1 MVLVVYFFFFSS
13 RRRHTRCALETGVQ
27 TVSFPIC
34 LRSGRAMV
42 QLASV
47 MDRAPGVG
55 LIQTIPT
62 VINSRTLFARWQQF
76 AASAYGTIAG
86 AGLIWWS
93 GAEATFWGH
102 NAILRVRAF
111 AESCGLPELSG
122 KEPMGGH
129 IMSHDMVEAAL
140 LRRRGWGVH
149 MANLPTGSHE
159 EFPPTLT
166 DLAVRDRR

>member
-1 MVLVVYFFFFSS
+1 MIVLDADS
-13 RRRHTRCALETGVQ
+13 LM
-27 TVSFPIC
+27 
-34 LRSGRAMV
+34 SGRAMV

-129 IMSHDMVEAAL
+129 IMSHDMVEARSAEPTSE
-140 LRRRGWGVH
+140 
-149 MANLPTGSHE
+149 LPSLMRTSY
-159 EFPPTLT
+159 
-166 DLAVRDRR
+166 AVFF

>member
-1 MVLVVYFFFFSS
+1 MRISDWSS
-13 RRRHTRCALETGVQ
+13 DVCSSDL
-27 TVSFPIC
+27 
-34 LRSGRAMV
+34 
-42 QLASV
+42 
-47 MDRAPGVG
+47 
-55 LIQTIPT
+55 
-62 VINSRTLFARWQQF
+62 
-76 AASAYGTIAG
+76 
-86 AGLIWWS
+86 
-93 GAEATFWGH
+93 

-111 AESCGLPELSG
+111 AESCGLPELSA

-166 DLAVRDRR
+166 DLAVRDRRWCQGNLQHLRLLRGSGFHWVNRPTGSAWCRERVCQYV

>member
-1 MVLVVYFFFFSS
+1 MRISDWSS
-13 RRRHTRCALETGVQ
+13 DVC
-27 TVSFPIC
+27 S
-34 LRSGRAMV
+34 S
-42 QLASV
+42 
-47 MDRAPGVG
+47 D
-55 LIQTIPT
+55 
-62 VINSRTLFARWQQF
+62 
-76 AASAYGTIAG
+76 
-86 AGLIWWS
+86 LIWWS

-166 DLAVRDRR
+166 DLAVRYRRWCQGHFQHLRLLRGSGFPRVNRLQLFMGASAYLTSEDRSVGEE

>member
-1 MVLVVYFFFFSS
+1 MRISDWSS
-13 RRRHTRCALETGVQ
+13 DVC
-27 TVSFPIC
+27 S
-34 LRSGRAMV
+34 S
-42 QLASV
+42 
-47 MDRAPGVG
+47 D
-55 LIQTIPT
+55 
-62 VINSRTLFARWQQF
+62 
-76 AASAYGTIAG
+76 
-86 AGLIWWS
+86 LIWWS

-166 DLAVRDRR
+166 EIGRASCGKECVSTCRSRWWPYH